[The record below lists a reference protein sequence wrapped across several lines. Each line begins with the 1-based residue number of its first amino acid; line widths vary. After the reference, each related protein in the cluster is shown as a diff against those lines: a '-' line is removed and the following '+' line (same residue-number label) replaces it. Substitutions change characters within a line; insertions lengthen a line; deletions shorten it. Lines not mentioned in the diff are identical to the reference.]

1 MDYEV
6 VTSVRIDCGPCWQ
19 WDALAK
25 YRRPEV
31 EVLDKLLDVDA
42 ELTELRGHGGAGHT
56 HLGRDVGPQA
66 ADVMLDLDGGR
77 LLELR
82 GLGGHGGDN
91 KGFCLSHWAA
101 LVCQCCQC
109 RGAALELTAQFAD
122 TLYSL

>member
-1 MDYEV
+1 MDCKV
-6 VTSVRIDCGPCWQ
+6 VTSVRIDRSPCWQ
-19 WDALAK
+19 RDALTK

-42 ELTELRGHGGAGHT
+42 ELAELRGHGGAGHT

-82 GLGGHGGDN
+82 GLGGHGDN
-91 KGFCLSHWAA
+91 KGFCLRPCLSVSVTGQLSCANVVSA
-101 LVCQCCQC
+101 EGQ
-109 RGAALELTAQFAD
+109 
-122 TLYSL
+122 